1 RTNDELVAGWGNLVN
16 RTANLLHKNIGEIPE
31 PGDLNDTDR
40 QLLATTK
47 NAFTKVG
54 ELIGSH
60 RQRQAINEAMRTV
73 AEANKYLS
81 DSAPWKLKDS
91 DPARMRTILHVA
103 TQAIDDCNT
112 LLAPFLPHA
121 AQTVHEVF
129 GGQDTVSPM
138 PRIEE
143 VTDLDD
149 PNSQYPI
156 VTGDYRLATESEK
169 GTIRP
174 WASQKITTGRPIA
187 APTPI
192 FKKLDDSIVEDE
204 LARLAEQL

>member
-1 RTNDELVAGWGNLVN
+1 LSRYQPDALRYYLSVAGPENHDTDFTWAEFKRRTNDELVAGWGNLVN

-31 PGDLNDTDR
+31 PGDVNDTDR

-47 NAFTKVG
+47 NAFAKVG

-103 TQAIDDCNT
+103 TQARSEEHTSELQSCGQLVCR
-112 LLAPFLPHA
+112 LLREKKNSTQPQYHIR
-121 AQTVHEVF
+121 
-129 GGQDTVSPM
+129 VS
-138 PRIEE
+138 
-143 VTDLDD
+143 
-149 PNSQYPI
+149 
-156 VTGDYRLATESEK
+156 A
-169 GTIRP
+169 
-174 WASQKITTGRPIA
+174 
-187 APTPI
+187 TPI
-192 FKKLDDSIVEDE
+192 
-204 LARLAEQL
+204 